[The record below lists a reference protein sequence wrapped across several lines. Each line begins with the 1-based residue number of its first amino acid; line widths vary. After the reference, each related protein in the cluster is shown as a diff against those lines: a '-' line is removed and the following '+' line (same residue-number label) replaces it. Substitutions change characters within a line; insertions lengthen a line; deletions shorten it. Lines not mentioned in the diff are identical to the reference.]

1 MLNFPWVKKTLLR
14 TFSIFIVFLT
24 WFIRLDIFIGDVTI
38 WIVKTILLSIGRLLK
53 KGNLDFKKKAPA
65 VFHAFDRLIHN
76 PIIGQDRSFK
86 VGLATIFILIFAI
99 WFTTR
104 DLPSPKQLETRK
116 LPQTTKIYD
125 RDGELLY
132 NIYTDQNR
140 TVVPLSEIPSS
151 LKQATIAIER
161 LL

>member
-104 DLPSPKQLETRK
+104 DLPSPKQENF
-116 LPQTTKIYD
+116 P
-125 RDGELLY
+125 
-132 NIYTDQNR
+132 
-140 TVVPLSEIPSS
+140 
-151 LKQATIAIER
+151 R
-161 LL
+161 LLRFMTVMVSYFTTFILIKIGRWSRFRKFPVR